1 MGVGRAGW
9 YDNCS
14 TNLRRTSNGLIHSTI
29 KTNDRGSRM
38 IGRLYTADEI
48 FNALREATEQ
58 AVEEMLEQ
66 CFPDDGDE
74 KADSAAR
81 SITIIGG
88 NIAYNT
94 AEILKFDMDQLSDYC
109 KKKLEEEDD

>member
-1 MGVGRAGW
+1 
-9 YDNCS
+9 
-14 TNLRRTSNGLIHSTI
+14 
-29 KTNDRGSRM
+29 M

-48 FNALREATEQ
+48 FNALRKATEQ
-58 AVEEMLEQ
+58 AVEEMLEL
-66 CFPDDGDE
+66 CFPDGENE
-74 KADSAAR
+74 KSDHAAR

>member
-1 MGVGRAGW
+1 
-9 YDNCS
+9 
-14 TNLRRTSNGLIHSTI
+14 
-29 KTNDRGSRM
+29 M

-48 FNALREATEQ
+48 FQALRKATEQ
-58 AVEEMLEQ
+58 TTEEMLEQ
-66 CFPDDGDE
+66 CFPDGENE
-74 KADSAAR
+74 KSDHAAR

-109 KKKLEEEDD
+109 KKKLEEEE

>member
-1 MGVGRAGW
+1 
-9 YDNCS
+9 
-14 TNLRRTSNGLIHSTI
+14 
-29 KTNDRGSRM
+29 M

-48 FNALREATEQ
+48 FNALRKATEQ

-66 CFPDDGDE
+66 CFPDGGDE
-74 KADSAAR
+74 KADNAAR